1 MKIQLLSPIEKIRK
15 INSIEQRE
23 LSLTGTLSLPLR
35 LGERALIFQGTSQ
48 SILTSP
54 VKEILE
60 VSSYGVVFRT
70 CNTIYRLSYTTAP
83 NETGVMC
90 A

>member
-1 MKIQLLSPIEKIRK
+1 MTNQKVKRISPMSQKETT
-15 INSIEQRE
+15 
-23 LSLTGTLSLPLR
+23 LTGTLFLPLR
-35 LGERALIFQGTSQ
+35 VDERALILQGNRQ
-48 SILTSP
+48 SVLTSP

-70 CNTIYRLSYTTAP
+70 CNTTYRLSYMPVP
-83 NETGVMC
+83 NENEVMC

>member
-1 MKIQLLSPIEKIRK
+1 MTNHKVKRISPMSQKETT
-15 INSIEQRE
+15 
-23 LSLTGTLSLPLR
+23 LTGTLSLPLR
-35 LGERALIFQGTSQ
+35 VDERALILQGNRQ
-48 SILTSP
+48 SVLTSP

-70 CNTIYRLSYTTAP
+70 CNTTYRLSYMPVP
-83 NETGVMC
+83 NENEVMC

>member
-1 MKIQLLSPIEKIRK
+1 MTKRK
-15 INSIEQRE
+15 NRE
-23 LSLTGTLSLPLR
+23 LTISKSKEQALTGFLSLPLR
-35 LGERALIFQGTSQ
+35 VGERALIFQGCQQ
-48 SILTSP
+48 SLLTSP

-70 CNTIYRLSYTTAP
+70 HNTTYRLSYMPAP
-83 NETGVMC
+83 NENEVRC

>member
-1 MKIQLLSPIEKIRK
+1 MLKEKIKK
-15 INSIEQRE
+15 ITSIEPRE
-23 LSLTGTLSLPLR
+23 ISLTGTLSLPLR

>member
-1 MKIQLLSPIEKIRK
+1 MMEAKVTNFHSQKEK
-15 INSIEQRE
+15 E
-23 LSLTGTLSLPLR
+23 LVISGLLSLPLR
-35 LGERALIFQGTSQ
+35 VNERAMIYRGGKG

-60 VSSYGVVFRT
+60 VSAYSVVFRT
-70 CNTIYRLSYTTAP
+70 CNTLYRLSYTP
-83 NETGVMC
+83 ISNENEVMC

>member
-1 MKIQLLSPIEKIRK
+1 MTKEKIRK
-15 INSIEQRE
+15 LSITKTKEQA
-23 LSLTGTLSLPLR
+23 LTGFLSLPLR
-35 LGERALIFQGTSQ
+35 VGERALIFQDSQ
-48 SILTSP
+48 QSLLTSP

-70 CNTIYRLSYTTAP
+70 CNTTYRLSYMPAP
-83 NETGVMC
+83 NENEVIC